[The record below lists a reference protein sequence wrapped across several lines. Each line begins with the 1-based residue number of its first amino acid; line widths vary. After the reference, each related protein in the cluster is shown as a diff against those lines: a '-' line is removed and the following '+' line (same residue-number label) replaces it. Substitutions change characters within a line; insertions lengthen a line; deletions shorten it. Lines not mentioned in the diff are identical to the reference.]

1 MSQGFEFNEYLK
13 QEHNVEIDQFEDD
26 NFHKIV
32 FEGEII
38 NEQNQ
43 IKQLF

>member
-1 MSQGFEFNEYLK
+1 MLQQQHEI
-13 QEHNVEIDQFEDD
+13 EIDQFEDD
-26 NFHKIV
+26 DFHKIV